1 MLLQYQ
7 SGHSTLSLKFLH
19 YWVFITFLIWLAAKC
34 TFFFIRKWLHH
45 LVLHGLITQEN
56 LSMSRFQCQWDK
68 QQDRKI
74 KIETILLV
82 VLMEPGS
89 LFWLC
94 FQGSLVHSS
103 QFRVRSRGV
112 AVRRGYTTS
121 RCSIRNTHDKS
132 NLLVPLPLK
141 KYLGLQQFES
151 NLVERMVSKTKSMSG
166 VGGVKSQERLQS
178 TFYLIMLQKNNTFVY
193 HRTGGSHSPTCR
205 TIQLEVN
212 RNLPEFITSP
222 SHPRCN
228 RIPYFTHCLSA
239 TPQWR
244 LRALC
249 ACSASSLLF
258 LNLQIAQIRRH
269 IFLMLFIQYVCF

>member
-19 YWVFITFLIWLAAKC
+19 FWVFITFLIWLAAKC

-121 RCSIRNTHDKS
+121 RCSYKKHSWQIKS
-132 NLLVPLPLK
+132 P
-141 KYLGLQQFES
+141 
-151 NLVERMVSKTKSMSG
+151 
-166 VGGVKSQERLQS
+166 
-178 TFYLIMLQKNNTFVY
+178 
-193 HRTGGSHSPTCR
+193 C
-205 TIQLEVN
+205 
-212 RNLPEFITSP
+212 SP
-222 SHPRCN
+222 SFKK
-228 RIPYFTHCLSA
+228 I
-239 TPQWR
+239 
-244 LRALC
+244 LRAATIWVKFGGENGLKDKKHVRGGRRKITRTVTKHI
-249 ACSASSLLF
+249 LF
-258 LNLQIAQIRRH
+258 N
-269 IFLMLFIQYVCF
+269 YVAKE

>member
-1 MLLQYQ
+1 MYF
-7 SGHSTLSLKFLH
+7 FLM
-19 YWVFITFLIWLAAKC
+19 
-34 TFFFIRKWLHH
+34 RKWLHH

-121 RCSIRNTHDKS
+121 RCSYKKHSWQIKS
-132 NLLVPLPLK
+132 PCSPSFK

-151 NLVERMVSKTKSMSG
+151 ILVERMVSKTKSMSG

-178 TFYLIMLQKNNTFVY
+178 TFYLITLQKNNTSVY

-228 RIPYFTHCLSA
+228 RIP
-239 TPQWR
+239 
-244 LRALC
+244 
-249 ACSASSLLF
+249 
-258 LNLQIAQIRRH
+258 
-269 IFLMLFIQYVCF
+269 